1 MGIDCDWKGAER
13 DLWDIGV
20 FPGLDLSV
28 GLTDGFHCETLT
40 RCPLMV
46 CVLFCMYI
54 ILYKVNIY

>member
-13 DLWDIGV
+13 DLCDTGV

-28 GLTDGFHCETLT
+28 GLTDGFHCETLA

-46 CVLFCMYI
+46 CVLFYMYI
-54 ILYKVNIY
+54 ILY